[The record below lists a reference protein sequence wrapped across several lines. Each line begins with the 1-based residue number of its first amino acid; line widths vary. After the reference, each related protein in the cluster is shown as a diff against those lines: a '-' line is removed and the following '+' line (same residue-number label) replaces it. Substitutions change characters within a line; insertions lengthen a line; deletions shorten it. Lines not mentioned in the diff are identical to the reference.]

1 MEYFKNLNIE
11 LQENTPKEIADLAIE
26 MDEKLNNKSESTK
39 EDNLLQEKFWKI
51 FHPNNLR
58 SGNFKI
64 GKIFL
69 QENQNLL

>member
-39 EDNLLQEKFWKI
+39 EDNLLQEKFYHYPYHTTI
-51 FHPNNLR
+51 EL
-58 SGNFKI
+58 
-64 GKIFL
+64 
-69 QENQNLL
+69 